1 PGPHPLEQRSG
12 PDASAG
18 DLERRLLLRGRK
30 HHRLGGKPCARSQQP
45 LQLAARL
52 QFLVTAERG
61 DHLLAN
67 LVAVT
72 PALDDLQ
79 IGAPG
84 SGVAAKIHTSLPN
97 LVRTQ
102 PRFEGNI
109 QQQSDA
115 DVTLHFWT
123 TRSSTPG
130 FMRVSEPSD
139 RRNCRRW

>member
-1 PGPHPLEQRSG
+1 VQHGEEYRSLQRNAVLARTCQLLDDFATAGLLPQPLEQQRR

-30 HHRLGGKPCARSQQP
+30 HHRLGGKPRARSQQP

-84 SGVAAKIHTSLPN
+84 
-97 LVRTQ
+97 
-102 PRFEGNI
+102 
-109 QQQSDA
+109 
-115 DVTLHFWT
+115 
-123 TRSSTPG
+123 
-130 FMRVSEPSD
+130 
-139 RRNCRRW
+139 

>member
-1 PGPHPLEQRSG
+1 MTLRQPVSSHSRSNS
-12 PDASAG
+12 SAG
-18 DLERRLLLRGRK
+18 PMRRERRLLLRGRK
-30 HHRLGGKPCARSQQP
+30 HHRLGGKPRARSQQP

-84 SGVAAKIHTSLPN
+84 
-97 LVRTQ
+97 
-102 PRFEGNI
+102 
-109 QQQSDA
+109 
-115 DVTLHFWT
+115 
-123 TRSSTPG
+123 
-130 FMRVSEPSD
+130 
-139 RRNCRRW
+139 